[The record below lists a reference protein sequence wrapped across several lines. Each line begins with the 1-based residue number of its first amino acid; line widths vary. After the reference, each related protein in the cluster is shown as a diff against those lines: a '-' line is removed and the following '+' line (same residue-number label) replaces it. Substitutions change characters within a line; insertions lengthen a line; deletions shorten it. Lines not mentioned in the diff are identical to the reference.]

1 MAQPTRDQLSQSMQ
15 ALQEAAEAGY
25 DLYLENCRK
34 PKRSG
39 TLNLNIYR
47 FYAARSEDKDDM
59 YWMTKELFEK
69 EILNKIREDKQKNS
83 EMYKAQA
90 IADLQTRANQ
100 WSNDVVIV
108 WVKYYDDTQGNHHK
122 MMYVAEEMYVPKLQ
136 KHCYKDLV
144 DKHPMILDTKT
155 TPSLYQRCKDKLQ
168 HRTV

>member
-1 MAQPTRDQLSQSMQ
+1 MTTTIQQLTVQSMAQPTRDQLSQSMQ

-69 EILNKIREDKQKNS
+69 EILNKIREDKQKRLLFWLVFVCLS
-83 EMYKAQA
+83 VYQYHQY
-90 IADLQTRANQ
+90 QTYN
-100 WSNDVVIV
+100 
-108 WVKYYDDTQGNHHK
+108 
-122 MMYVAEEMYVPKLQ
+122 
-136 KHCYKDLV
+136 
-144 DKHPMILDTKT
+144 
-155 TPSLYQRCKDKLQ
+155 PSQSI
-168 HRTV
+168 